1 MAGRVYIN
9 DSDGLREIVDGKRRQ
24 LEKKEAH
31 IPSLRI
37 WLSTTSGEKRNLMR
51 ALGEGA
57 EKEGFEVDY
66 CLENHTEVPPKDY
79 NFIFA
84 YKSDGVSSPTHN
96 LREKVVAASSGNQ
109 VFFLDSNV
117 LKYYEKDI
125 RYFRIPYR
133 SIHPDNADYM
143 ARDGE
148 AFKKV
153 DQIKKDLGIELKPM
167 RTNGDHIL
175 LVLNRGFGGFSAF
188 GKGCYEWAKETVE
201 ELRKHTQRPILIRS
215 HNHAKITAELAED
228 KKNLD
233 YILKTYDNIK
243 HTAFGES
250 DLVEN
255 LKNAWA
261 CVCYTSTSGAVAL
274 IEGIPLFT
282 THQACFSKMYSS
294 GQLEDIEN
302 PKEVDR
308 EKFLADYATAHWSLD
323 EMKDGTFWRKFKKY
337 YIKK

>member
-1 MAGRVYIN
+1 
-9 DSDGLREIVDGKRRQ
+9 
-24 LEKKEAH
+24 
-31 IPSLRI
+31 
-37 WLSTTSGEKRNLMR
+37 
-51 ALGEGA
+51 
-57 EKEGFEVDY
+57 
-66 CLENHTEVPPKDY
+66 
-79 NFIFA
+79 
-84 YKSDGVSSPTHN
+84 
-96 LREKVVAASSGNQ
+96 
-109 VFFLDSNV
+109 
-117 LKYYEKDI
+117 
-125 RYFRIPYR
+125 
-133 SIHPDNADYM
+133 
-143 ARDGE
+143 
-148 AFKKV
+148 
-153 DQIKKDLGIELKPM
+153 M
-167 RTNGDHIL
+167 RTKGDHIL

-201 ELRKHTQRPILIRS
+201 ELRKYTQRPILIRS
-215 HNHAKITAELAED
+215 HNHAKITPELAED

-274 IEGIPLFT
+274 IEGVPLFT

-337 YIKK
+337 YIKKMIIGFETGKSFNDRIVHGFVSKLDGGGYETYMKKHAQDQFNDKNIVYKNPLPKDIDHRWHALEEFGNPQLPTSAYAFWGFFKKYKEDISKSNKREDRFLLL